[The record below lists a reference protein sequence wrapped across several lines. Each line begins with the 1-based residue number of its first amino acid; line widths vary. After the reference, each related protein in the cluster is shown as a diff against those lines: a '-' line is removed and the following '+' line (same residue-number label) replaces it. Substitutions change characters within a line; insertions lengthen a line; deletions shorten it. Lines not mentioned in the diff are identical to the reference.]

1 MRNGKGSPAFARGK
15 DRGGNSSGATGSTP
29 PFPHLTNLTPVL
41 VFLCQGEKVREK
53 RMVQKEEWCT
63 QAMGGHK
70 NMIREKERQESD

>member
-15 DRGGNSSGATGSTP
+15 DRGRNSSGATGSTP

-41 VFLCQGEKVREK
+41 VFLCQGEKVRKKGWFK
-53 RMVQKEEWCT
+53 RKSGAHKRW
-63 QAMGGHK
+63 GGHK